1 MLAVALNLSG
11 LFEVGTSLQGA
22 GAGLASRGGMTGA
35 FFTGVLAVVV
45 AAPCTAP
52 FMGPAM
58 GWALT
63 QPAVAAL
70 VVFLALGIGFAAPFV
85 LVAFAPALLSRL
97 PKPGPWMDTFRKALA
112 FPMYGAAA
120 WLAWVLAQQGG
131 ADDLAKLLFAAVV
144 VALAAWLMGMSQRR
158 VAAGGRAT
166 IVSLLAFM
174 LATVAIGGVAWPQ
187 DKTGELQAEPYSPQR
202 VAELR
207 AEGRPVFVNYTAAW
221 CVSCQVNDKVAL
233 STHAVQQAFAR
244 HKVAYLKADWT
255 KRDATIAAELA
266 SHGRAGV
273 PLYLLY
279 GAGHGAGGGEAAILP
294 SILTPDIVVKAVE
307 AADRP

>member
-1 MLAVALNLSG
+1 
-11 LFEVGTSLQGA
+11 
-22 GAGLASRGGMTGA
+22 
-35 FFTGVLAVVV
+35 
-45 AAPCTAP
+45 
-52 FMGPAM
+52 MGPALSR
-58 GWALT
+58 ALT
-63 QPAVAAL
+63 QTPAAAL

-85 LVAFAPALLSRL
+85 LVAFAPGLLSRL
-97 PKPGPWMDTFRKALA
+97 PRPGPWMEMFRKALA

-120 WLAWVLAQQGG
+120 WLAWVLAQQAG
-131 ADDLAKLLFAAVV
+131 ADDLAKLFAAAVV
-144 VALAAWLMGMSQRR
+144 VAFAAWLLGLAQRR
-158 VAAGGRAT
+158 SAQGSRSLGLTAGAGLLAALAVAAVVWPRAIET
-166 IVSLLAFM
+166 A
-174 LATVAIGGVAWPQ
+174 
-187 DKTGELQAEPYSPQR
+187 ELQAEPYSPAR

-233 STHAVQQAFAR
+233 STHEVASAFDR

-273 PLYLLY
+273 PLYLVY
-279 GAGHGAGGGEAAILP
+279 GNHGGEGVILP

-307 AADRP
+307 AADRS